1 MSLTCVAEFERQL
14 VDQAYFTGSGVSHAD
29 IILAAQLDLLGDCAE
44 GRELIDTAPKLGA
57 WLDRMLARPSFAATQ
72 PPEVLREAA

>member
-1 MSLTCVAEFERQL
+1 MLLDRPLRAVVGLRTAKV
-14 VDQAYFTGSGVSHAD
+14 
-29 IILAAQLDLLGDCAE
+29 LAAQLDLLGDCAE
-44 GRELIDTAPKLGA
+44 GRELIDGAPKLGA